1 MRFGT
6 WNIKSLNG
14 KEVEIVR
21 EMEKYRLE
29 LLGLNEVKK
38 KGSGEKRLEK
48 GFIRRYSVSAINRA
62 KEGVG
67 VIVSDELDKRVTGWN
82 PVSSRIIT
90 LEFDLEEEKIT
101 LIQVYDPTE
110 DAIVQEKEQFFDE
123 LQREV
128 DIAEEKE
135 RKCSRPSIY
144 SGLHSYCWCT
154 ESRHNLL

>member
-1 MRFGT
+1 MRSGT

-14 KEVEIVR
+14 KEIEVVR
-21 EMEKYRLE
+21 EMEKYRLQ
-29 LLGLNEVKK
+29 LLGLSEVKK
-38 KGSGEKRLEK
+38 NGSGKKRLEK
-48 GFIRRYSVSAINRA
+48 GFTLRHSGVPAINRA

-67 VIVSDELDKRVTGWN
+67 VIVSDELNKRVISWN

-90 LEFDLEEEKIT
+90 HEFDLEEKKIT
-101 LIQVYDPTE
+101 LIQVYAPTA

-135 RKCSRPSIY
+135 RKVLRMGDLNGRMGNDY
-144 SGLHSYCWCT
+144 AT
-154 ESRHNLL
+154 R

>member
-1 MRFGT
+1 MRSRT

-14 KEVEIVR
+14 KEVEVVR

-29 LLGLNEVKK
+29 LLGLSEVKK
-38 KGSGEKRLEK
+38 NSSGEKRLEK
-48 GFIRRYSVSAINRA
+48 GFILRHSGVPAINRA

-67 VIVSDELDKRVTGWN
+67 VIVSDELDTRVISWN

-90 LEFDLEEEKIT
+90 LEFDLEEKKIT
-101 LIQVYDPTE
+101 LIQAYAPTE

-123 LQREV
+123 LQRQV

-135 RKCSRPSIY
+135 RKV
-144 SGLHSYCWCT
+144 
-154 ESRHNLL
+154 LLMGDLNGRMGNDYATG